1 MGRVFL
7 QKETTERPITLIG
20 EMAGICYDADTS
32 DPDKNY
38 KRGMDCLNSQHGRT
52 WEFPEVYMILDG
64 YSARVI
70 REFYTHIG
78 GAPTRLGASTR
89 YINYGD
95 FQYYIPPSIENNRHA
110 LDVYTNCMYQISEAA
125 KFLSGYDDVPK
136 EDIANLYPLGM
147 KTKVVVKMNLRTLID
162 MSHQRMCNRAYHEF
176 RALFSDITTELK
188 RYSSEWETVAT
199 KMFMPKCKYLR
210 HCPEKKSCGY
220 YHG

>member
-1 MGRVFL
+1 MGNVIIHG
-7 QKETTERPITLIG
+7 ETTQNPISLIG
-20 EMAGICYDADTS
+20 EMAGICYGSDTS

-38 KRGMDCLNSQHGRT
+38 KRGMDCLISQHGRT
-52 WEFPEVYMILDG
+52 WEYPTVYMTLDG

-78 GAPTRLGASTR
+78 GQSTRLQASTR
-89 YINYGD
+89 YIDYGN
-95 FQYYIPPSIENNRHA
+95 FKYFTPPSIEA
-110 LDVYTNCMYQISEAA
+110 DKVAKDAYESCMYHISEAA
-125 KFLSGYDDVPK
+125 KDLEAWGIPK

-147 KTKVVVKMNLRTLID
+147 QTKVVVRMNLRTLID

-176 RALFSDITTELK
+176 RALFSDISTELK
-188 RYSSEWETVAT
+188 KYSSEWETVVT

-210 HCPEKKSCGY
+210 HCPEKNSCGY